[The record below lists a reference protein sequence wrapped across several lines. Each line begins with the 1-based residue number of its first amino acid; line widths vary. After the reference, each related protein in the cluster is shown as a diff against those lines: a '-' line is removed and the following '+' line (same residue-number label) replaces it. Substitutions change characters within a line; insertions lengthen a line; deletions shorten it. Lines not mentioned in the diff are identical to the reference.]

1 MHAPV
6 ARVYV
11 AAASLLAFFV
21 LWATIA
27 ARPWAAAAARP
38 SVDPRLTA
46 LAKRQ
51 QQLRHEAA
59 EVQRLVSYRWRVYR
73 HRLRA
78 REQEIAAVR
87 REHERELAAAR
98 AAAARIAA
106 AEAVAAARA
115 ATAAP
120 VSSVPGTPCCTGGS
134 GASGRRPGDAG
145 RDTAAA
151 GACRDAA
158 AGDQVRKLAAVIAS
172 LQRSVFPAMAV
183 KDRVPRR
190 GDH

>member
-59 EVQRLVSYRWRVYR
+59 EVQRLVAYRWRVYR

-120 VSSVPGTPCCTGGS
+120 VASVPAPP
-134 GASGRRPGDAG
+134 AAQAAPAPQ
-145 RDTAAA
+145 AAA
-151 GACRDAA
+151 PATRVVTLPP
-158 AGDQVRKLAAVIAS
+158 QVRVVTLPPVTKS
-172 LQRSVFPAMAV
+172 GSSQP
-183 KDRVPRR
+183 
-190 GDH
+190 